1 MQGVEEERDEQT
13 YAIIGAAMEVHRH
26 LGHGFLESVY
36 LEALTAEFELR
47 LIEFQREVELPVRY
61 KGLVLSCS
69 YRADFV
75 CFTDVIVELKALG
88 EMTTREHSQI
98 LNYLKATRCSRGLLI
113 TPACNLRIN
122 QFGRS
127 GSFST
132 IGRRFS
138 A

>member
-1 MQGVEEERDEQT
+1 MAIDSVRMEGLRRQLSSPDEVRR
-13 YAIIGAAMEVHRH
+13 GA
-26 LGHGFLESVY
+26 F
-36 LEALTAEFELR
+36 R
-47 LIEFQREVELPVRY
+47 L
-61 KGLVLSCS
+61 
-69 YRADFV
+69 
-75 CFTDVIVELKALG
+75 LK
-88 EMTTREHSQI
+88 EITSI
-98 LNYLKATRCSRGLLI
+98 LNSGEDPAFAQELILLALEQKEHFGNCFPVLI